1 MYPRVVILWLWMVSG
16 ILINGAP
23 VAGAETKTTNNKDST
38 SAANIEHHHPK
49 DWRFTLPKGDAVKG
63 HAVFVKYECYYCHE
77 VRGEN
82 FAFAGV
88 DYGPEL
94 SQMGPLHPLEYFAE
108 SILNPNAVTS
118 KQYLDAAGKST
129 MPSYNEKMTLQELID
144 ISSYLASLKPP
155 TTAKFVKGIG
165 KIIAL
170 NPQSKEIVIDHEAIK
185 DFMDA
190 MTMGYKVGS
199 LSAIQGLRAGDRIEF
214 TFDTG
219 KRVVT
224 KIVKLK

>member
-1 MYPRVVILWLWMVSG
+1 MNARVLILWACMDIG
-16 ILINGAP
+16 ILINCAP
-23 VAGAETKTTNNKDST
+23 LGGAETKTTKDSA
-38 SAANIEHHHPK
+38 SAAQVEHHHPQN
-49 DWRFTLPKGDAVKG
+49 WRFTLPKGDAVKG
-63 HAVFVKYECYYCHE
+63 RAGFVKYECYYCHE
-77 VRGEN
+77 VHGEN

-118 KQYLDAAGKST
+118 KQYLGEDGKST
-129 MPSYNEKMTLQELID
+129 MPSYNEKMTVQELID
-144 ISSYLASLKPP
+144 VSAYLASLKPP
-155 TTAKFVKGIG
+155 TNAKFVTGHG

-170 NPQSKEIVIDHEAIK
+170 LPQANEIVIDHENIK

-190 MTMGYKVGS
+190 MTMGYKVS
-199 LSAIQGLRAGDRIEF
+199 SAALLKGLQSGERVEF
-214 TFDTG
+214 TVDTA

-224 KIVKLK
+224 KIVQLK